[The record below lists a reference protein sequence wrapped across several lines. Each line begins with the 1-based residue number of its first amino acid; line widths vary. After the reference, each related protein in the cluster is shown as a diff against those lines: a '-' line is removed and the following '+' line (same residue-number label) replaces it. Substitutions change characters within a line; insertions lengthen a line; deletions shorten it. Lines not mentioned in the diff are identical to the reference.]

1 LAEKSAS
8 PKGTTSGQVSMANV
22 WAPVRITLYA
32 QSLNQVDAISQRLTE
47 MVTRVRC
54 DGDHSPLMAFD
65 RSGRPPGVL
74 DP

>member
-1 LAEKSAS
+1 
-8 PKGTTSGQVSMANV
+8 V

-54 DGDHSPLMAFD
+54 DGDHSPLMACD
-65 RSGRPPGVL
+65 HSGRPPRVL